1 MADIPMDLDQAL
13 LQQIAR
19 AVNSLRYGTVQI
31 TIHNA
36 RVVQIDKLERVRV
49 APPADLTRGRADTH
63 PPSHRTSDASRSD
76 DGR

>member
-1 MADIPMDLDQAL
+1 MMADDGLAPEVLRE
-13 LQQIAR
+13 IAR
-19 AVNSLRYGTVQI
+19 AVSSLRYGTVQV
-31 TIHNA
+31 TVHNA

-63 PPSHRTSDASRSD
+63 PPSHRTSDASRPV